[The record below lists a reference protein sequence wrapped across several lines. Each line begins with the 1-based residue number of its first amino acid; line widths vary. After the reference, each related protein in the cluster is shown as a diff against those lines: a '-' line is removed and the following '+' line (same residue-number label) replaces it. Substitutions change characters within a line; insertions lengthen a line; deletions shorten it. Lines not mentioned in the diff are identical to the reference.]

1 MSWIQ
6 QVLDATE
13 EAESPRAFIYWAA
26 LASIAAVMR
35 KNVWIDKHLYKLYPN
50 IYVLLVAKSG
60 MRKAFPIT
68 LAKRLVRLTKVTR
81 VIAGR
86 NTVQAIIRDLATA
99 YTLPQG
105 GLITD
110 GHGFLAAGE
119 FSSFIIRDQDA
130 LTILT
135 DLYDTYDHEPEW
147 RNLLKS
153 GIETIAN
160 PCITMLGA
168 SNQTHLR
175 DKISEVDIDGGFI
188 GRTLMIVG
196 ETKYK
201 LNPLMEAPVTPIDFD
216 ALAEHLKEISRLKG
230 QFIITPEGKDI
241 YSKWYL
247 DFNSKEHDDRTG
259 TSNRIHDHIL
269 KVSMLIALSQRAELS
284 ITGQDMQAAISACL
298 GFMVNVN
305 KTVMPGTKSALSEP
319 TKLVMSELLN
329 RPDHKIPRNKLL
341 QKFWGDLDSM
351 DLDRIIETLT
361 QAGLILQSSSNQGPV
376 YSLSPTA
383 VRKYLEFKEIKAS

>member
-13 EAESPRAFIYWAA
+13 EAESPRAFVYWAA
-26 LASIAAVMR
+26 LTSIAAVMR

-60 MRKAFPIT
+60 MRKAFPVT
-68 LAKRLVRLTKVTR
+68 LAKKLVRGTKVTR

-86 NTVQAIIRDLATA
+86 NSVQAIIQDLATA
-99 YTLPQG
+99 FTLPNG
-105 GLITD
+105 GMITD

-153 GIETIAN
+153 GTETIAN

-175 DKISEVDIDGGFI
+175 DKISQVDIDGGFV

-196 ETKYK
+196 EEKYK
-201 LNPLMEAPVTPIDFD
+201 LNPLMDAPDHPIDFD
-216 ALAEHLKEISRLKG
+216 SLIEHLKEISRLKG
-230 QFIITPEGKDI
+230 QFIIEPEAKDI

-247 DFNSKEHDDRTG
+247 DFGSRDHDDRTG
-259 TSNRIHDHIL
+259 STNRIHDHIL
-269 KVSMLIALSQRAELS
+269 KVSMLIALSQRVDLK
-284 ITGQDMQAAISACL
+284 ITPEDMQASIDSCL
-298 GFMVNVN
+298 AFMSNVN
-305 KTVMPGTKSALSEP
+305 KTVMPGTKSQLAEA
-319 TKLVMSELLN
+319 TKSVLTELLSKAN
-329 RPDHKIPRNKLL
+329 QEISRPKLL
-341 QKFWGDLDSM
+341 QKLWGDVDAI
-351 DLDRIIETLT
+351 DLDRVLDTLS
-361 QAGLILQSSSNQGPV
+361 QAGLIIIRNSSQGPM
-376 YSLSPTA
+376 YSLSPVA
-383 VRKYLEFKEIKAS
+383 KRKYLEYKAEKVK